1 MRASLRG
8 CAEKRRRH
16 RKGVDETSAPSFAF
30 CGRFLAAMRGKAK
43 RFRPDRCGR
52 CGETLPESS
61 AMMEPSIDSE
71 EDAAM
76 PFPDSVRRVSFRDAL
91 HRIPKP
97 ALAGAA
103 VLLFCAFAGVVV
115 GFESCAPEP
124 TFTLSKSAG
133 EPSDA
138 DEADVSEDE
147 PGDRKSE
154 GGSGFS
160 AAKDSSEAGS
170 APSAQAVV
178 YVSGAVASPG
188 VYMLAEGSRVGDA
201 VSAAGGFATMPPKRR
216 SISRARYPMAS
227 RSPFPHRSR
236 RNRGLS
242 DPGARTPPN
251 RRRRLSPGL
260 AMRRRCLSISTR
272 RG

>member
-1 MRASLRG
+1 
-8 CAEKRRRH
+8 
-16 RKGVDETSAPSFAF
+16 
-30 CGRFLAAMRGKAK
+30 
-43 RFRPDRCGR
+43 
-52 CGETLPESS
+52 
-61 AMMEPSIDSE
+61 MMEPSIDSE

-91 HRIPKP
+91 RRIPKP

-147 PGDRKSE
+147 PGDWKSE

-201 VSAAGGFATMPPKRR
+201 VSAAGGFRDDAAQEAVNLARKISDGEQIAIPTSEQAESGVVGSGGENAAESASPSFAGACDAAPVLVNINTAGIEELDSLAGVGPATAQAIVDEREANGPFS
-216 SISRARYPMAS
+216 SIEDIQRVSGIGEKK
-227 RSPFPHRSR
+227 FEK
-236 RNRGLS
+236 LKE
-242 DPGARTPPN
+242 
-251 RRRRLSPGL
+251 
-260 AMRRRCLSISTR
+260 SICV
-272 RG
+272 